1 MERYGVRI
9 GWGTGW
15 LEKRGTEKMELL
27 HCSCLFPSGETF
39 AVGSKSCVYTCTVL
53 RLGKRDKFEGQSGLN
68 VLNRYPIRPEG
79 LVFLALE
86 KLPV

>member
-27 HCSCLFPSGETF
+27 QCSCLFPSGETF
-39 AVGSKSCVYTCTVL
+39 AVGSKSCVYVYLYCT
-53 RLGKRDKFEGQSGLN
+53 
-68 VLNRYPIRPEG
+68 
-79 LVFLALE
+79 
-86 KLPV
+86 